1 MSDITFEEYEYYM
14 KNRPHVVILG
24 AGASCAAIPDGD
36 KYGRKISAM
45 SGFIEKL
52 GLGNILSKVELIT
65 ESNNL
70 EDIYMELDERGKVEP
85 VCKEV
90 KNELEVAIRE
100 YMNGFELPDKAT
112 IYDFLVLSLTSK
124 DLIATFNWDPFLVQ
138 AIGRV
143 QKYTKNIP
151 QVAFLHGNVA
161 VGYCSKDNIMGNV
174 GMTCRCGQTLKPT
187 SLLFPIKNKDYAS
200 DIAISKSWKQL
211 KNALK
216 NAYMVTIF
224 GYSAPTSDAE
234 AVAML
239 KQAWGS
245 VDERKLEEIELI
257 DIRDEEVVIESWNQF
272 IHTHHY
278 SYHTDF
284 FNTTL
289 ARCPR
294 RSCEATFDRLMNC
307 IWLDGNKGFKKG
319 MDFSDIDNIV
329 GFLIDEENRNVGMR
343 KPLSNPYH

>member
-1 MSDITFEEYEYYM
+1 
-14 KNRPHVVILG
+14 
-24 AGASCAAIPDGD
+24 
-36 KYGRKISAM
+36 
-45 SGFIEKL
+45 
-52 GLGNILSKVELIT
+52 
-65 ESNNL
+65 
-70 EDIYMELDERGKVEP
+70 MELDERGKEEP

-187 SLLFPIKNKDYAS
+187 SLLFPIKNKDYTS

-257 DIRDEEVVIESWNQF
+257 DIRDEEAVIESWNQF

-284 FNTTL
+284 FTTTL